1 MSDRLAASYGYS
13 RLDSDMD
20 AFRVIE
26 TDLLHCVQDE
36 LTSITT
42 SRRPVVSVVES
53 SQRVKIGLHVRDR
66 KGAEERLDRRLV

>member
-1 MSDRLAASYGYS
+1 
-13 RLDSDMD
+13 MD

-53 SQRVKIGLHVRDR
+53 SQRVKVGLHVRDR
-66 KGAEERLDRRLV
+66 KGVEERLDRRLV